1 MLTAGYLEPMSTQEP
16 VTPSAPN
23 SAPSSPMGAWVLVA
37 RKLHDCHLHRI
48 GDRILLRPPALHHAG
63 QSCCLI
69 PFLRLR
75 NGLRSGLEGDIRCNW
90 LGCKGVWSTGR
101 DESAQ
106 DEDAWD
112 PGQLEADLDSRP
124 FLLQLPQAVALAL
137 INSGTRIDFP
147 SGSVVLRNGQ
157 ANQDLYL
164 VVQGALE
171 VVEGEM
177 RVALIP
183 RGDCFGELS
192 ILTHQTV
199 SNTVRAAEDC
209 TLVAVPRDRF
219 YELLTRYGS
228 LGTLMNRL
236 LAKRLRAS
244 NQQLEQILR
253 PGIWGNLEIFP
264 FLSVVQSI
272 QAGAMSGVLT
282 ITRARSRATFGFD
295 TGRLRYAQV
304 GNISGEDA
312 LLEIFRW
319 VNGVFRFQNE
329 DLKLTPN
336 IHGETMSV
344 LLDALRRFDEQQ
356 LAESTHET
364 VGSAS
369 STGLADTQTWV
380 VQIPDKSDFPS
391 DDTMVADDITG
402 EFEVII
408 PQDPEKD

>member
-1 MLTAGYLEPMSTQEP
+1 MPIPATA
-16 VTPSAPN
+16 
-23 SAPSSPMGAWVLVA
+23 SPMGAWVLVA
-37 RKLHDCHLHRI
+37 RKLHECHLHRI
-48 GDRILLRPPALHHAG
+48 GDRLLLRPPALHHAG

-75 NGLRSGLEGDIRCNW
+75 NALRNGVAEAAEIPCNW
-90 LGCKGVWSTGR
+90 IGCKGVWATLR

-112 PGQLEADLDSRP
+112 PGQLEVDLENKP

-137 INSGTRIDFP
+137 INAGSRIDHP
-147 SGSVVLRNGQ
+147 AGDVVLRAGQ

-177 RVALIP
+177 RVALIQ

-192 ILTHQTV
+192 ILTHQAV

-219 YELLTRYGS
+219 YELLSRYGS
-228 LGTLMNRL
+228 LGTLLNRL
-236 LAKRLRAS
+236 LARRLRAS

-272 QAGAMSGVLT
+272 QAGAMTGVLT
-282 ITRARSRATFGFD
+282 ITRARGRAAFGFD
-295 TGRLRYAQV
+295 TGRLRFAQV
-304 GNISGEDA
+304 GSTCGEDA
-312 LLEIFRW
+312 LLDIFRW
-319 VNGVFRFQNE
+319 TNGVFRFQNE
-329 DLKLTPN
+329 PLRLTPN

-344 LLDALRRFDEQQ
+344 LLDALRRYDEQQ
-356 LAESTHET
+356 LAETMRDSAETRAETASTI
-364 VGSAS
+364 
-369 STGLADTQTWV
+369 GLSDTQTWV
-380 VQIPDKSDFPS
+380 LPAHEEAEPDSA
-391 DDTMVADDITG
+391 DTQMQEDATG
-402 EFEVII
+402 EFEIVVR
-408 PQDPEKD
+408 PGELDSGTD

>member
-1 MLTAGYLEPMSTQEP
+1 
-16 VTPSAPN
+16 
-23 SAPSSPMGAWVLVA
+23 MGAWLLHA
-37 RKLHDCHLHRI
+37 RKLYDCPLHRI

-75 NGLRSGLEGDIRCNW
+75 SELRSGNTGDIRCNW
-90 LGCKGVWSTGR
+90 IGCKGVWATVK
-101 DESAQ
+101 DDSAQ

-112 PGQLEADLDSRP
+112 PGQLEVDLENKP

-137 INSGTRIDFP
+137 INAGTRIDYP
-147 SGSVVLRNGQ
+147 SGSTVLMDGQ
-157 ANQDLYL
+157 ANLDLYL
-164 VVQGALE
+164 VVRGALE
-171 VVEGEM
+171 VVEGEL
-177 RVALIP
+177 RIALIQ

-219 YELLTRYGS
+219 YELLSRYGS

-236 LAKRLRAS
+236 LARRLRAS

-272 QAGAMSGVLT
+272 QASAMTGVLT
-282 ITRARSRATFGFD
+282 ITRARARASFGFD
-295 TGRLRYAQV
+295 TGRLRFGQV
-304 GNISGEDA
+304 GSVCGEDA

-319 VNGVFRFQNE
+319 TNGVFRFQNE
-329 DLKLTPN
+329 ASPLAPN

-344 LLDALRRFDEQQ
+344 LLDALRRYDEMQ
-356 LAESTHET
+356 LSESTRDAAET
-364 VGSAS
+364 RADTSVSGAL
-369 STGLADTQTWV
+369 TDTQTWLV
-380 VQIPDKSDFPS
+380 PVSEKL
-391 DDTMVADDITG
+391 DDSSSADTQVTEDATS
-402 EFEVII
+402 EFEIVVKI
-408 PQDPEKD
+408 DPPGA

>member
-1 MLTAGYLEPMSTQEP
+1 
-16 VTPSAPN
+16 
-23 SAPSSPMGAWVLVA
+23 MGAWLLLA
-37 RKLHDCHLHRI
+37 RKLHDCHMHRI

-75 NGLRSGLEGDIRCNW
+75 NALRNGGEDAAEIRCNW
-90 LGCKGVWSTGR
+90 IGCKGTWSTVR
-101 DESAQ
+101 DESAK

-112 PGQLEADLDSRP
+112 PGQLEADLENKP

-137 INSGTRIDFP
+137 INAGTRVDHET
-147 SGSVVLRNGQ
+147 GSVVLHHGQ

-164 VVQGALE
+164 VVKGALE

-177 RVALIP
+177 RVALIQ

-192 ILTHQTV
+192 ILTHQAV

-219 YELLTRYGS
+219 YELLSRYGS

-236 LAKRLRAS
+236 LARRLRAS

-272 QAGAMSGVLT
+272 QAGAMTGVLT
-282 ITRARSRATFGFD
+282 ITRARGRAAFGFD
-295 TGRLRYAQV
+295 TGRLRFAQV
-304 GNISGEDA
+304 GPISGEDA

-319 VNGVFRFQNE
+319 SNGVFRFQNE
-329 DLKLTPN
+329 PLRLTPN

-344 LLDALRRFDEQQ
+344 LLDALRRYDEMQ
-356 LAESTHET
+356 LAETSRDSSETRAETASTI
-364 VGSAS
+364 
-369 STGLADTQTWV
+369 GLSDTQTWAMPTQEPV
-380 VQIPDKSDFPS
+380 EAETDSADTRMQ
-391 DDTMVADDITG
+391 DDATS
-402 EFEVII
+402 EFEII
-408 PQDPEKD
+408 VRVDPPST

>member
-1 MLTAGYLEPMSTQEP
+1 MAGYLEPMSTKEP
-16 VTPSAPN
+16 VTPPATQD
-23 SAPSSPMGAWVLVA
+23 AQSSPMGAWVLVA

-75 NGLRSGLEGDIRCNW
+75 NGLRSGLQGDIRCNW
-90 LGCKGVWSTGR
+90 IGCKGTWSPGR

-137 INSGTRIDFP
+137 INSGSRIDHP
-147 SGSVVLRNGQ
+147 AGAIVLRNGQ
-157 ANQDLYL
+157 SNQELYL
-164 VVQGALE
+164 VVKGALE

-219 YELLTRYGS
+219 YELLSRYGS

-272 QAGAMSGVLT
+272 QASAMSGVLT
-282 ITRARSRATFGFD
+282 ITQARSRASFGFD
-295 TGRLRYAQV
+295 TGRLRYAQM
-304 GNISGEDA
+304 GAISGEDA

-319 VNGVFRFQNE
+319 TSGVFRFQNE
-329 DLKLTPN
+329 ELRLTPN

-356 LAESTHET
+356 LADSTPGAN
-364 VGSAS
+364 VSSS
-369 STGLADTQTWV
+369 STGLTDTQTWI
-380 VQIPDKSDFPS
+380 VQAPEESDS
-391 DDTMVADDITG
+391 TDGDTLVQDDITG

-408 PQDPEKD
+408 PKDPDEA